1 MSGRTRDAGDPDK
14 FFESCARVARCSRE
28 CFPDRLLGHRCHAV
42 DDMAVWWSRV
52 VRGRAAAM
60 PPPPPWIGF
69 QISGRACRC
78 RAWRN
83 RPRPRSPI
91 GTAALFRW
99 IIDASTANPTSNSST
114 SAQLWPRLAAGEAAA
129 VGVVLGA
136 GVLPAMTG
144 LAPESGALVVTDG
157 PVLIVGM
164 DPAPALPAEPD
175 CEVLVPLPDPAVAG
189 EVAPLPLDDAGG
201 GGKLERP
208 PVTVSDPASGL
219 SKSTDVGGV
228 GSTG

>member
-1 MSGRTRDAGDPDK
+1 MQ
-14 FFESCARVARCSRE
+14 
-28 CFPDRLLGHRCHAV
+28 
-42 DDMAVWWSRV
+42 
-52 VRGRAAAM
+52 
-60 PPPPPWIGF
+60 PWIGF

-114 SAQLWPRLAAGEAAA
+114 SAQLCPRLAAGEAAA
-129 VGVVLGA
+129 AGVVLGA
-136 GVLPAMTG
+136 GVLPAITG

-175 CEVLVPLPDPAVAG
+175 CEVLVPLPDPAAAG

-201 GGKLERP
+201 GGKLEPP
-208 PVTVSDPASGL
+208 PVTVSDPSSGL

-228 GSTG
+228 GSTGESPPKVGSWLLGCGTIARLSSPVLRWLLPSTKNVTVFWSADSLPEKQCLAS